1 MIGSLYFAIIFKSP
15 VKFFRQYFLD
25 DYLRSEPDV
34 LKKASIKLAFNL
46 VFISIVFLVF
56 FFLIYLAKGEHTLMI
71 KSLVISSLFIS
82 LLFYMKATKSITLV
96 CHLLVLISWANNNFN
111 VYLFDTF
118 NFFTAW
124 LTIVNIIFA
133 FHTLGHKAG
142 FIYSFLHFLP
152 LAVHMIIKEAGIKLV
167 PGEPQHL
174 VFSDALTTMVLVFI
188 ITVYLIYHYH
198 QAYKLA
204 QRSVHESMDEMRK
217 AKEIAEEMNRLKS
230 NFLANMSHEIRT
242 PINGILGIS
251 QVIEMETTSPEI
263 KGYVQLQQQSGKRLL
278 NTITSILNLSRLE
291 AQKEHLVLEPVD
303 LPKLLKEVIF
313 PLEEL
318 ARKKN
323 LSFEFEV
330 ADANLVC
337 LADEHMLYQV
347 INNIVG
353 NAIKFTDRGGIKVHV
368 NRDGGS
374 AVVRVADSGIGIAE
388 DFMPRMFNP
397 FEQESGGRNRNYEGT
412 GLGLSISKK
421 YIELLGGESKVTS
434 VKGQGSTFAIS
445 LPLVD

>member
-1 MIGSLYFAIIFKSP
+1 MN
-15 VKFFRQYFLD
+15 FFRDYFLD
-25 DYLRSEPDV
+25 DYLKSESDV
-34 LKKASIKLAFNL
+34 LKRASIKLVFNL
-46 VFISIVFLVF
+46 VFLSIVFLLF
-56 FFLIYLAKGEHTLMI
+56 FFSIYLIKGEQTLMI
-71 KSLVISSLFIS
+71 KSFVIAALFIA
-82 LLFYMKATKSITLV
+82 LLFYIRSTKSITLV

-133 FHTLGHKAG
+133 FHTLGKRAG
-142 FIYSFLHFLP
+142 FFYSGLHFLP
-152 LAVHMIIKEAGIKLV
+152 LAGHMIIKEAGIQLV
-167 PGEPQHL
+167 VGEPQKL
-174 VFSDALTTMVLVFI
+174 MFSDAFTTIFLVFI
-188 ITVYLIYHYH
+188 ITIYMIYHYH

-204 QRSVHESMDEMRK
+204 QKSIHESMEELRK
-217 AKEIAEEMNRLKS
+217 AKEVAEEMNRLKS

-251 QVIEMETTSPEI
+251 QVIEMETTSAEI

-291 AQKEHLVLEPVD
+291 AQKEQLELRPVD
-303 LPKLLKEVIF
+303 LPKLLKEVIS

-323 LSFEFEV
+323 LSFDLTVSDTKLF
-330 ADANLVC
+330 C
-337 LADEHMLYQV
+337 ISDEHMLYQV

-353 NAIKFTDRGGIKVHV
+353 NAIKFTDRGGI
-368 NRDGGS
+368 RI
-374 AVVRVADSGIGIAE
+374 VVAKQEAKALIQVSDTGIGMAE
-388 DFMPRMFNP
+388 DFLPRMFNP

-421 YIELLGGESKVTS
+421 YVDLFGGDIKVRS
-434 VKGQGSTFAIS
+434 VKGQGSTFSIL
-445 LPLVD
+445 LPLAG

>member
-1 MIGSLYFAIIFKSP
+1 
-15 VKFFRQYFLD
+15 VRFFRDYFLA
-25 DYLRSEPDV
+25 DYLKSESDV
-34 LKKASIKLAFNL
+34 LKQASIKLVFNL
-46 VFISIVFLVF
+46 VFLSITFLLF
-56 FFLIYLAKGEHTLMI
+56 FFSIYLIKGEQILML
-71 KSLVISSLFIS
+71 KSFVIAALFIA
-82 LLFYMKATKSITLV
+82 LLFYIRATKSITLV

-111 VYLFDTF
+111 IYLFDAF

-133 FHTLGHKAG
+133 FHTLGNRAG
-142 FIYSFLHFLP
+142 FFYSILHLLP
-152 LAVHMIIKEAGIKLV
+152 LVAHMIIKEAGITLV
-167 PGEPQHL
+167 AGEPL
-174 VFSDALTTMVLVFI
+174 KLMLPDAITTIFLVFI
-188 ITVYLIYHYH
+188 LTVYMIYHYH

-204 QRSVHESMDEMRK
+204 QRSIHESMDEMRK

-263 KGYVQLQQQSGKRLL
+263 KGYVQLQQQSGRRLL

-303 LPKLLKEVIF
+303 IAKLLREVIP
-313 PLEEL
+313 PLEKL

-323 LSFEFEV
+323 LSFDFIV
-330 ADANLVC
+330 NDSKLVC
-337 LADEHMLYQV
+337 MADEHMLDQV

-353 NAIKFTDRGGIKVHV
+353 NAIKYTDRGGIKVMIG
-368 NRDGGS
+368 RDGDS
-374 AVVRVADSGIGIAE
+374 AVIQVSDTGIGMAE
-388 DFMPRMFNP
+388 EFLPRMFNP

-421 YIELLGGESKVTS
+421 YIDLLGGDIEVTS
-434 VKGQGSTFAIS
+434 VKGKGSFFTVR
-445 LPLVD
+445 LPLMR

>member
-1 MIGSLYFAIIFKSP
+1 VRFL
-15 VKFFRQYFLD
+15 RDYFLA
-25 DYLRSEPDV
+25 DYLKSESDV
-34 LKKASIKLAFNL
+34 LKQASIKLVFNL
-46 VFISIVFLVF
+46 VFLSVTSLLF
-56 FFLIYLAKGEHTLMI
+56 FFSIYLIKGEQTLMI
-71 KSLVISSLFIS
+71 KSFVIGALFIA
-82 LLFYMKATKSITLV
+82 LLFYIRATKSITLV

-133 FHTLGHKAG
+133 FHTLGNRAG
-142 FIYSFLHFLP
+142 FFYSTLHFVP
-152 LAVHMIIKEAGIKLV
+152 LAAHMIIKEAGITLV
-167 PGEPQHL
+167 AGEPQKL
-174 VFSDALTTMVLVFI
+174 MFSDAFTTIFLVFLLTI
-188 ITVYLIYHYH
+188 YMIYHYH

-204 QRSVHESMDEMRK
+204 QRSIHESMDEMRK

-303 LPKLLKEVIF
+303 ISKLLKEVIS

-323 LSFEFEV
+323 LSFDFSV
-330 ADANLVC
+330 NDSKLVC
-337 LADEHMLYQV
+337 IADEHMLYQV
-347 INNIVG
+347 VNNIVG
-353 NAIKFTDRGGIKVHV
+353 NAIKFTDRGGVKIMIG
-368 NRDGGS
+368 RDGECAMIQVS
-374 AVVRVADSGIGIAE
+374 DTGIGMAAE
-388 DFMPRMFNP
+388 FLPRMFNP

-421 YIELLGGESKVTS
+421 YIVLLGGEIKVTS
-434 VKGQGSTFAIS
+434 VKSQGSVFTVRI
-445 LPLVD
+445 PLAS